1 MTPMRYIL
9 TPSQR
14 SFKERLGSLFRAGEV
29 SLIQVDNPTGEAAA
43 TALMNRLRG
52 GFPEAGEKG
61 LGAVE
66 SIVALETI
74 ARAAPEAA
82 ASLAAHAAFLKLDPA
97 LARAAVNL
105 GSAEGRLWPRFER
118 AGAFPVSGPDDGTQ
132 ALADLASAIESA
144 RLTLFRAAVLADSGK
159 GDTGNAASAE
169 ELSAEIHSR
178 ARAVPDPRL
187 RGENHES

>member
-1 MTPMRYIL
+1 MTPMRYVL
-9 TPSQR
+9 TPSQK
-14 SFKERLGSLFRAGEV
+14 SFKETLGNVFGARDVARIREESRT
-29 SLIQVDNPTGEAAA
+29 SEAAA
-43 TALMNRLRG
+43 TALMNRLTG
-52 GFPEAGEKG
+52 GFPEAGEKVF
-61 LGAVE
+61 GAVE

-82 ASLAAHAAFLKLDPA
+82 ASLAARAAFLKLDPA

-118 AGAFPVSGPDDGTQ
+118 ARAFPVSGPDDGTQ

-144 RLTLFRAAVLADSGK
+144 RLMLFRAAVLADAGK
-159 GDTGNAASAE
+159 GDPMNAARAE

-178 ARAVPDPRL
+178 ARAVPGPIFQ
-187 RGENHES
+187 GENHES